1 MKKILLFGFIIS
13 TLVAFGQDDLTKSNV
28 KTTES
33 EYNFLLMQYAK
44 DKSITILEGY
54 ELKPFAEKTS
64 GDFYFNYQFL
74 VELETENVK
83 AIFIEITKV
92 KSSKKDKL
100 RYLCA
105 PFNNPLLTTKF
116 NKDVQNLESSMYFSL
131 IDVNMNILGRFIDDR
146 YNNGQTE

>member
-1 MKKILLFGFIIS
+1 MKPSFFCFVSTIVSTPEDLELYSYLFKMPISFVILYIIKHIGE
-13 TLVAFGQDDLTKSNV
+13 V
-28 KTTES
+28 
-33 EYNFLLMQYAK
+33 
-44 DKSITILEGY
+44 
-54 ELKPFAEKTS
+54 FALQEKTS
-64 GDFYFNYQFL
+64 GDYYFNYQFL

-116 NKDVQNLESSMYFSL
+116 KKDIKYPERMFGVFC
-131 IDVNMNILGRFIDDR
+131 I
-146 YNNGQTE
+146 

>member
-1 MKKILLFGFIIS
+1 MKNILLFGFILS

-33 EYNFLLMQYAK
+33 EYNFLLVQYAK
-44 DKSITILEGY
+44 DKSTTILEGY

-83 AIFIEITKV
+83 AVFIEITKV
-92 KSSKKDKL
+92 KSSKKDKV

-105 PFNNPLLTTKF
+105 PFNNPLLSTKF
-116 NKDVQNLESSMYFSL
+116 NKDVQNLGTSMYFNF

-146 YNNGQTE
+146 YNNGQ